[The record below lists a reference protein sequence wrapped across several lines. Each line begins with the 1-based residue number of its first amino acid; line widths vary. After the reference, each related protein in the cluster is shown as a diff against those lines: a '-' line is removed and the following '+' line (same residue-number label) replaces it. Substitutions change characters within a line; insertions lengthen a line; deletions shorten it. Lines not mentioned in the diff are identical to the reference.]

1 MAMRGSHLGVL
12 TASIFKPFNVTRQYI
27 RCLHHN
33 SERPRVPSPT
43 PFVPDVQT
51 FLSLIGRGMSKHTEK
66 LPSWEK
72 LFTLS
77 SAELRELGVEPTR
90 QRRYLL
96 RKREKFRNGE
106 YGPGGDLDNVVDGVA
121 QLKVIEVPYVSNAD
135 PTTASE
141 NLMPL
146 SSSATTTPGMRKV
159 IVNLA
164 PDTSDYKHDSSNPI
178 KKYAHLKI
186 HQGSI
191 IKGPFIQHIKGSN
204 GSAALIKAGEGMWE
218 DKQGHKIDGGERRR
232 AEVRAKKR
240 IEERRKG
247 PA

>member
-1 MAMRGSHLGVL
+1 MRGSHLGVL
-12 TASIFKPFNVTRQYI
+12 SARLFKPFNVTRQCI
-27 RCLHHN
+27 RCLHQN

-77 SAELRELGVEPTR
+77 SAELRELGIEPTR

-106 YGPGGDLDNVVDGVA
+106 HGPGGDLDNVVDGVA
-121 QLKVIEVPYVSNAD
+121 QLKVVEVPYESPVGSA
-135 PTTASE
+135 TASE
-141 NLMPL
+141 NLTPL
-146 SSSATTTPGMRKV
+146 FSSATTTPGMRKV
-159 IVNLA
+159 IVNLG
-164 PDTSDYKHDSSNPI
+164 PDISDYKHDSSNPI

-204 GSAALIKAGEGMWE
+204 GSAALIKAEEGMWE
-218 DKQGHKIDGGERRR
+218 DKQGHKIDGGERRH